1 MQSREI
7 QEAFR
12 KGNMNEKQIAHFL
25 VVLNEKH
32 DALQKDVAKL
42 VQTVVQMSSLM
53 SEHAEANMV
62 MSTWIGNLRK
72 KLGEVDVSSESI
84 EDRVRVSEDLQSG
97 S

>member
-12 KGNMNEKQIAHFL
+12 KGNLNEKTIAHFL

-32 DALQKDVAKL
+32 QALQKDVASL
-42 VQTVVQMSSLM
+42 VRVVNQLTEVV
-53 SEHAEANMV
+53 SEHAEANVV

-72 KLGEVDVSSESI
+72 KLGEVDVSSEAI
-84 EDRVRVSEDLQSG
+84 EDRVRVSDDLKG
-97 S
+97 